1 MLIETN
7 QKASIVFQF
16 SFRVALNIE
25 NRCAFF
31 FFFFALS
38 NIKKKNLYFRPV
50 FLQLVFL

>member
-31 FFFFALS
+31 FFFC
-38 NIKKKNLYFRPV
+38 PE
-50 FLQLVFL
+50 